1 MSPAELAA
9 RAGRGDSRMI
19 MFRILTRRNWDRLH
33 GWREACPGSRVEHL
47 MYGLYVLHLPAEAG
61 LEEGEA
67 A

>member
-1 MSPAELAA
+1 V
-9 RAGRGDSRMI
+9 RGLEISV
-19 MFRILTRRNWDRLH
+19 MFRIISRLDWDRLH

-47 MYGLYVLHLPAEAG
+47 MYGLYVLHLPAGAG